1 MFNYNFLITVAA
13 SLAGLLFGLDIG
25 LISGALPF
33 ITTEW
38 SISIHQQEWIVSTM
52 MLGATLGSISNNWL
66 SAILGRKRSL
76 MWGGV
81 IFAIGTL
88 GCTFSNNIDVMLVF
102 RVVQGFAIGIASFAA
117 PLYLSEMSDKAVRG
131 RRIATYQL
139 MVTVGILVAFLSDT
153 WFAQTGNW
161 RMMFAVL
168 LIPTAILV
176 ISVYFMPRS
185 PRWLASRGYMQ
196 EAQSVLLSLRMDE
209 REASQEYQ
217 EIIASLKVKQSGFA
231 LFKANKN
238 FRRSVG
244 LGLVLQ
250 FMQQFTGMNILM
262 YYSPK
267 IFEMAGFTSKM
278 EQMFSTVLVG
288 LAFVLATF
296 IAIGMADS
304 WGRKP
309 ALKIGFTVMGAG
321 MFCLGLLLKFVL
333 TGHAP
338 VYFSYLAVLTS
349 IICICGYAMSAAPM
363 VWVLCSEVQPLKGRD
378 FGIACSTTM
387 NWIANMVLGATFL
400 SLLSGIGTAQTFWLY
415 AGFNIIFVLV
425 TVFMVP
431 ETKGIT
437 LESIEA
443 NLMSGK
449 KLRDIGISSDKQAAS
464 SPLSDSNQG

>member
-88 GCTFSNNIDVMLVF
+88 GCTFSNNIDVMLAF

-153 WFAQTGNW
+153 WFAQTGDW

-176 ISVYFMPRS
+176 VSVYFMPRS

-196 EAQSVLLSLRMDE
+196 EAQNVLLSLRIDE

-278 EQMFSTVLVG
+278 EQMLSTVLVG
-288 LAFVLATF
+288 VAFVLATF

-400 SLLSGIGTAQTFWLY
+400 SLLNGIGTAQTFWLY
-415 AGFNIIFVLV
+415 AGCNIVFVFV

-449 KLRDIGISSDKQAAS
+449 KLRDIGISADKQAAS
-464 SPLSDSNQG
+464 SPLSDSRHG